1 VGAVPTVELTV
12 PTPDGACAATLHTPA
27 EPGTHRPVLLFH
39 DAGGVRATFHT
50 MADRLAALGYAVL
63 VPDLYHR
70 SGGFAP
76 FDIATVFTDES
87 ERARLFAL
95 MGTLSPDTFVTDAAA
110 CLDALAGRP
119 DVAPG
124 PAGTTGYCMGG
135 AVSLIVAGRLGE
147 RIGAAASFH
156 GGGLGADDPKS
167 PHLLAGGVRARVYVA
182 AAENDRAFP
191 PDQHERLAAAYTA
204 AGVEFVLEEYPAAH
218 GFAVPDNPT
227 FDEAAAERHWRATG
241 NLFATL

>member
-1 VGAVPTVELTV
+1 MGAVPTVELTV

-39 DAGGVRATFHT
+39 DAGGVRPTFHT

-63 VPDLYHR
+63 LPDLYHR
-70 SGGFAP
+70 TGGFAP
-76 FDIATVFTDES
+76 FDMATVFSDDG
-87 ERARLFAL
+87 ERTRL
-95 MGTLSPDTFVTDAAA
+95 MTLAYSISRDTVTTDAAA
-110 CLDALAGRP
+110 CLDVLAGRAE
-119 DVAPG
+119 VAPG
-124 PAGTTGYCMGG
+124 PAGTTGYCLGG
-135 AVSLIVAGRLGE
+135 WVSLIVAGRLGE

-167 PHLLAGGVRARVYVA
+167 PHRLAGGVRARVYVA

-191 PDQHERLAAAYTA
+191 ADQHERLTAAYTA
-204 AGVEFVLEEYPAAH
+204 AGVAYTLEEYPAAH

-241 NLFATL
+241 DLFATL